1 MVCMMLEKSGAEE
14 KEKTAVCS
22 DTVNM
27 EWAYVNRL
35 QVSELAEA
43 QSWTDTEV
51 YKQAYPRAEP

>member
-1 MVCMMLEKSGAEE
+1 MGVAEVQLGLRLKGDAEWFVRTSTSGAEE

-27 EWAYVNRL
+27 EADVIGRV

-43 QSWTDTEV
+43 QS
-51 YKQAYPRAEP
+51 